1 MKKSLK
7 ILSFFIFSLIL
18 TSCGLFESASTNNQ
32 NEESSVV
39 VDPNILIN
47 EMLEEARQNYVDAL
61 TNQKLGFK
69 KEAILNYENSLSI
82 INKLSYYPDIDEN
95 FAYLEL
101 QTSIVE
107 DYKGFIESLDEIPSD
122 VSVSALEEWMFKD
135 S

>member
-1 MKKSLK
+1 MQYNLQKGVRVKKSLK

-82 INKLSYYPDIDEN
+82 INK
-95 FAYLEL
+95 
-101 QTSIVE
+101 
-107 DYKGFIESLDEIPSD
+107 
-122 VSVSALEEWMFKD
+122 
-135 S
+135 